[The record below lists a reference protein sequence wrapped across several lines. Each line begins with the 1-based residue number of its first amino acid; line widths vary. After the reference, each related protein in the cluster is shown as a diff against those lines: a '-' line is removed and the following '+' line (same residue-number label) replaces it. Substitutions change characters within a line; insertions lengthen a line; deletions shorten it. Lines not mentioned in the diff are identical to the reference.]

1 MHSRLLVFVI
11 FNYSTISLLVYS
23 RLSLQRMQHIHS
35 SSTMWRATCS
45 FPTYKSDIYRDYMR
59 FKISEVDMLTFTG
72 NAACCIVDRINIRGH
87 TGSRTTVAL
96 WQQISYTLHIDSSQA
111 VLCSFNARSGSIL
124 DEDNFG
130 NYATFN
136 NAFRCTESA
145 ESTTQYWFGVN
156 V

>member
-1 MHSRLLVFVI
+1 ME
-11 FNYSTISLLVYS
+11 
-23 RLSLQRMQHIHS
+23 HIRS

-72 NAACCIVDRINIRGH
+72 NAVCHMADRINIRGNAGFNI
-87 TGSRTTVAL
+87 TAPL
-96 WQQISYTLHIDSSQA
+96 WQQAYLPLQIDSSE
-111 VLCSFNARSGSIL
+111 VVNCSFDAREGSKF

-130 NYATFN
+130 NYYTY
-136 NAFRCTESA
+136 NALFRCTESVD
-145 ESTTQYWFGVN
+145 STTQYWFGVS